1 MFPLRL
7 YRTISNIPPGTKLSP
22 AKFFKSFYVE
32 ENLLHDVL
40 KEQPEK
46 KHFLGTIPRVFFTEV
61 KREEIPDVA
70 MKILELFAG
79 FAKTFSETFIYRNK
93 RANHILNLEKFLENI
108 PNREIKSA
116 ESINLI
122 INSFKENLATL
133 IKQNIKLEQLG
144 GGAIGQAF
152 KLTVKDN
159 DFTVKTFAPA
169 YKKYRLTF
177 RYFLEKLPCNHGGE
191 IEPVLSTFIA
201 HKSGTGITPRFY
213 FGKIAYN
220 NNNDG
225 YLVSRYVSNNAVP
238 QIKNVAFLHMAS
250 PIEFIDVM
258 TYPDWN
264 HINGIVY
271 DIGGAKLKQYYP
283 NDRETA
289 KFIRKL
295 CALVDKGDVIKCKEF
310 LDANTS
316 NPKCHEAIAY
326 IKKESWKNEFYDDC
340 LYHKEITANQK
351 EILSMLGVE
360 KFKSNEFYCE
370 K

>member
-1 MFPLRL
+1 
-7 YRTISNIPPGTKLSP
+7 
-22 AKFFKSFYVE
+22 
-32 ENLLHDVL
+32 
-40 KEQPEK
+40 
-46 KHFLGTIPRVFFTEV
+46 
-61 KREEIPDVA
+61 
-70 MKILELFAG
+70 MKIRELFAG
-79 FAKTFSETFIYRNK
+79 FAKSLAEISIYKKGAVNR
-93 RANHILNLEKFLENI
+93 ILNLKEFLENI
-108 PNREIKSA
+108 PNSEIKSA
-116 ESINLI
+116 DSIKNI

-133 IKQNIKLEQLG
+133 IKQSIKIEQLG
-144 GGAIGQAF
+144 DGLIGQAF
-152 KLTVKDN
+152 KLTIKDKN
-159 DFTVKTFAPA
+159 FTVKSFAPV
-169 YKKYRLTF
+169 YDGLRLTF
-177 RYFLEKLPCNHGGE
+177 RSFLEKLPCGHGGE

-225 YLVSRYVSNNAVP
+225 YLVSRYVSNNAVT
-238 QIKNVAFLHMAS
+238 QIKNIAFLHMAS

-258 TYPDWN
+258 THPDWN

-295 CALVDKGDVIKCKEF
+295 CALADKGDVIKCKEF

-316 NPKCHEAIAY
+316 NPKCQEAIAY
-326 IKKESWKNEFYDDC
+326 IKKEAWKNELYDDC
-340 LYHKEITANQK
+340 LYNKEITANQK

-360 KFKSNEFYCE
+360 KFKTNEFYCE

>member
-46 KHFLGTIPRVFFTEV
+46 KYFLGTIPRVFFTEI
-61 KREEIPDVA
+61 KREEIPEVA
-70 MKILELFAG
+70 MKIRELFAS
-79 FAKTFSETFIYRNK
+79 FAKNLSEISIYKKGSVSR
-93 RANHILNLEKFLENI
+93 ILSLKEFLENLS
-108 PNREIKSA
+108 NQNTNSA
-116 ESINLI
+116 VSPDII

-144 GGAIGQAF
+144 DGTIGQAF
-152 KLTVKDN
+152 KLTIKDK
-159 DFTVKTFAPA
+159 DFTVKSFAPI
-169 YKKYRLTF
+169 YEGLRLTF
-177 RYFLEKLPCNHGGE
+177 RSFLEKLPCSHGGK
-191 IEPVLSTFIA
+191 IEPILAAFIT
-201 HKSGTGITPRFY
+201 HKSGTGISPRFY

-225 YLVSRYVSNNAVP
+225 YLVSRYVNKNSVP
-238 QIKNVAFLHMAS
+238 QIKNIAFLHMAS
-250 PIEFIDVM
+250 PIEFIDVLIH
-258 TYPDWN
+258 PDWN

-271 DIGGAKLKQYYP
+271 DFGGAKLKQHYP

-295 CALVDKGDVIKCKEF
+295 CALADKGDVIKCKEF
-310 LDANTS
+310 LDANAS
-316 NPKCHEAIAY
+316 NPKCKDAIEY
-326 IKKESWKNEFYDDC
+326 IKKEAWKNELYDDC
-340 LYHKEITANQK
+340 LYNKEITDNQK
-351 EILSMLGVE
+351 EVLSIFGVE
-360 KFKSNEFYCE
+360 KFKSEGM
-370 K
+370 